1 MEKNKSHGMDLKHI
15 MRLLPCADLSIE
27 NVLALV
33 GEIKTEM
40 ELATLYALVENKAW
54 WIEDDIYDYDTG
66 TDGYRNACDITNKW
80 FSVANELGK
89 RIFIILRSEKTVI
102 PERGYNTVL
111 KPFMERN
118 GFVDGRGWWIHKE
131 KAETISRGLYVTKR

>member
-33 GEIKTEM
+33 GEIKTER

-54 WIEDDIYDYDTG
+54 WIE
-66 TDGYRNACDITNKW
+66 
-80 FSVANELGK
+80 GK
-89 RIFIILRSEKTVI
+89 RTIITRTEQSYGRVTVC
-102 PERGYNTVL
+102 GTL
-111 KPFMERN
+111 PFVHFRICSRCRTA
-118 GFVDGRGWWIHKE
+118 GCQG
-131 KAETISRGLYVTKR
+131 ISFSISSWVGDLPR

>member
-1 MEKNKSHGMDLKHI
+1 MDKGQLQVN
-15 MRLLPCADLSIE
+15 LFDE
-27 NVLALV
+27 
-33 GEIKTEM
+33 
-40 ELATLYALVENKAW
+40 
-54 WIEDDIYDYDTG
+54 
-66 TDGYRNACDITNKW
+66 
-80 FSVANELGK
+80 
-89 RIFIILRSEKTVI
+89 IFIILRSEKTVI